1 MSDFQDIYFF
11 KDSKPNL
18 NSAPAGLISGFAFSD
33 FSSQLRTMNPFLPE
47 KPDENASQSLESVVR
62 ARVTDWLRNDF
73 NFLVNA
79 LYRLDISETRV
90 KAALA
95 LPDEEAIVRQL
106 TYEILLREKQKMDSR
121 ARYRTQNSPTELPE

>member
-1 MSDFQDIYFF
+1 
-11 KDSKPNL
+11 
-18 NSAPAGLISGFAFSD
+18 
-33 FSSQLRTMNPFLPE
+33 MNPFLPE
-47 KPDENASQSLESVVR
+47 KADEIASQSLESVVR

-79 LYRLDISETRV
+79 LYRLDISEARV

-95 LPDEEAIVRQL
+95 LPDEDAIVRQL